1 MGYIIFFL
9 FVGVPIIEITVFIA
23 VGDHIGLW
31 PTLAAIFLTAAIG
44 TWMLRTQGLGI
55 LSRVQEHLNQRR
67 FPMAEV
73 FDGLCLLVAG
83 AFLLTP
89 GFVTDGVGFL
99 LFFPPFRALIKQ
111 AVGAVLVA
119 RGGIH
124 VYTSENGT
132 DYPIGPG
139 MNGSVDNTVID
150 GEYEEVHTEE
160 HDNDS
165 KRIE

>member
-1 MGYIIFFL
+1 MCI
-9 FVGVPIIEITVFIA
+9 PIIEIAVFIA

-31 PTLAAIFLTAAIG
+31 PTLAAIFITAVIG
-44 TWMLRTQGLGI
+44 TWMLRTQGLAI
-55 LSRVQEHLNQRR
+55 LFRAQEHLNQGQ
-67 FPMAEV
+67 FPMSEV

-99 LFFPPFRALIKQ
+99 LFFPSFRALIKQ

-119 RGGIH
+119 RSGIH
-124 VYTSENGT
+124 VYTSGNST
-132 DYPIGPG
+132 DYPIDPG
-139 MNGSVDNTVID
+139 MDSSSDNTVID

>member
-1 MGYIIFFL
+1 
-9 FVGVPIIEITVFIA
+9 
-23 VGDHIGLW
+23 
-31 PTLAAIFLTAAIG
+31 
-44 TWMLRTQGLGI
+44 
-55 LSRVQEHLNQRR
+55 
-67 FPMAEV
+67 MAEV